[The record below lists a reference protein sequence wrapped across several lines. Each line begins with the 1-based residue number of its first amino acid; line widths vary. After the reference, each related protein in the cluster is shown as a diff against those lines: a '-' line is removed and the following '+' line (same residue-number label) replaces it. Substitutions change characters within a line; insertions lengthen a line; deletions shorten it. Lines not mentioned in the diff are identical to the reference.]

1 MRVACHPG
9 ASMAGKT
16 LRHWP
21 TRAEIRV
28 LKLNL
33 WLLGSQFQH
42 EDSSLCGFFFF
53 WFVFLEQNSTKAGTD
68 QIPHQRRVG
77 CNWSTMKQHVQLRD
91 TVEGSR
97 GRKWARGRDA
107 DSSVMLDHF
116 FFAAHPGEQPGKST
130 MAMSS
135 RRPGRDPLIPVAI
148 GLSQLGTVSSRM
160 AEETF

>member
-1 MRVACHPG
+1 MGP
-9 ASMAGKT
+9 
-16 LRHWP
+16 L
-21 TRAEIRV
+21 
-28 LKLNL
+28 
-33 WLLGSQFQH
+33 
-42 EDSSLCGFFFF
+42 FF

-116 FFAAHPGEQPGKST
+116 FFDAHPGEQPGKST